1 MLLSKRTQAAV
12 AIFTAVATTI
22 VFTGCDGS
30 EQEYSHES
38 SESSAGTRLVDDN
51 GNEYTLIKNADGT
64 ETAKYDDGKEVTFK
78 RDEDGNLNLVSGAGG
93 LLAGLAAGYF
103 LFHGFH
109 NSGGSYS
116 GNRYTPSTRP
126 SAISS
131 YDRDRELKKYMR
143 DDKKSGGT
151 AATSNPSAKS
161 NSNSSSKSSVS
172 SSSTAKGGFG
182 SAGARSGGAV
192 S

>member
-22 VFTGCDGS
+22 AFTGCDGS

-38 SESSAGTRLVDDN
+38 SESFAGNRLVDDN
-51 GNEYTLIKNADGT
+51 GNEYTLIKNDDGT

-109 NSGGSYS
+109 NSGGTYS

-151 AATSNPSAKS
+151 GATSNSSAKS
-161 NSNSSSKSSVS
+161 NSNKSSV
-172 SSSTAKGGFG
+172 STAKGGFG